1 MLYYSG
7 GLLHLNRIAILLP
20 RLVRGI
26 SKFLTAGPRVNH
38 HIMVATLDTAVVTR
52 IKAVAF
58 LDLTVG
64 LLPVVEV
71 NLTTSSGLQH
81 IPEIGTVLIARTQR
95 PVNRHKVHHHRPRQM
110 IETLPVSKKVA
121 ILSNQ

>member
-1 MLYYSG
+1 MVYYSG
-7 GLLHLNRIAILLP
+7 GLLHLDKIAILL

-26 SKFLTAGPRVNH
+26 NKFPTAGLRANH
-38 HIMVATLDTAVVTR
+38 HIMVGILGTAVATR

-64 LLPVVEV
+64 LLPVAEA

-81 IPEIGTVLIARTQR
+81 IPEVGTVLIARTPPR
-95 PVNRHKVHHHRPRQM
+95 ANRHKVHHHRPRQM
-110 IETLPVSKKVA
+110 IETLPVLEKVA
-121 ILSNQ
+121 IHSDQ